1 MKHQTTVVT
10 KRGLFGTTYIK
21 NWDSTAAYIN
31 VKIKFFPNL
40 KMKLPIF
47 YAAFQCGCY
56 NIFKKDLNLFF
67 AHENMKKPLS
77 KVAHNWPKF
86 FSLLP
91 SVGLMSKFPILAPQ
105 KASDSQSNF
114 GNKIPRFS

>member
-1 MKHQTTVVT
+1 MKNT
-10 KRGLFGTTYIK
+10 
-21 NWDSTAAYIN
+21 
-31 VKIKFFPNL
+31 P
-40 KMKLPIF
+40 
-47 YAAFQCGCY
+47 
-56 NIFKKDLNLFF
+56 
-67 AHENMKKPLS
+67 S

-105 KASDSQSNF
+105 KANF